1 MNGKLM
7 EIDLKEGL
15 LKVNFS
21 ERLVLLIREGRQL
34 LEIGYKK

>member
-1 MNGKLM
+1 M